1 MAILF
6 PVPLNALE
14 WCYVSIAVIAV
25 DYVAIL
31 TASWCCASCQ
41 LSDGHCFK

>member
-1 MAILF
+1 MVMLF
-6 PVPLNALE
+6 LVPPNVLE
-14 WCYVSIAVIAV
+14 WRCVSMAVVAV

-31 TASWCCASCQ
+31 TASWCCASWQ